1 MVSFIVHN
9 WYQDHRVAQ
18 ILSFDW
24 RSCWEGNS
32 FFFPF
37 SFCGGGGWGRFGRI
51 VMMFSHGPSHSG
63 PA

>member
-32 FFFPF
+32 FFFF
-37 SFCGGGGWGRFGRI
+37 LFLFVGVGVG
-51 VMMFSHGPSHSG
+51 VVLEEL
-63 PA
+63 